1 MSNKRE
7 LSALSSE
14 LGGYW
19 GGQDSAAAKKAPKK
33 SNASQ
38 TASSTASV
46 PKAKVDYAKTELGKS
61 IDGYLTSIFSEVEE
75 HDMVRYATTGEHKKE
90 IESIFS
96 SNGADVV
103 IPFYQ
108 PLNKSFMKS
117 IRFFASEGQGTF
129 QMTIENGLK
138 NKKGS
143 AVDQMKTFA
152 KWYAKQNNFLGY
164 GGRIDGLDW
173 LIHKLDEQKSK

>member
-7 LSALSSE
+7 LSALSSD

-19 GGQDSAAAKKAPKK
+19 GGQDSAAAKKSPKK
-33 SNASQ
+33 SNA
-38 TASSTASV
+38 TGKTSTASV
-46 PKAKVDYAKTELGKS
+46 PKVDYAKTELGKS

-75 HDMVRYATTGEHKKE
+75 HDMVRYATTDEHKKE

-129 QMTIENGLK
+129 QMTIESGLK